1 MVMTRKDWIH
11 VGEVIIIGLL
21 FFAILVVASVS
32 AISWGGDSK
41 YFNYSINVLP
51 NNSYVHQGENIS
63 QGNYYDLSGIY
74 GFSGVVVSWKD
85 DDNAGIT
92 QPEYVITLSHPGNVY
107 IDPEIFPAGR
117 YYQWDGGYCY
127 SDSDECTSSFGH
139 GNAYVFAV
147 VGPIK
152 EIIPQDRAV
161 VRTANITEQIG
172 NQTIVVQVTYNE
184 TIKGEI
190 PQSQSVAQQQTIIVP
205 ETPAPTVTPV
215 TGPTAQNVVD
225 TNGNP
230 INGVAGNYE
239 QVTPKTP
246 PSIPVILL
254 SIIAAIGV
262 LTWRNKSG

>member
-1 MVMTRKDWIH
+1 MTMMRKDWIH
-11 VGEVIIIGLL
+11 AGEVIIIGLL

-32 AISWGGDSK
+32 AISWGGDPK

-74 GFSGVVVSWKD
+74 GFSGVVASWKD
-85 DDNAGIT
+85 DDYAGIT
-92 QPEYVITLSHPGNVY
+92 QPEYVITLSHPRKVY
-107 IDPEIFPAGR
+107 IGSETFPPGR

-147 VGPIK
+147 VGPVK
-152 EIIPQDRAV
+152 EIVPQDRV
-161 VRTANITEQIG
+161 VTRTANITEQIG
-172 NQTIVVQVTYNE
+172 DQTIVVQVTYNE

-190 PQSQSVAQQQTIIVP
+190 PQSQSAAQQQTIIVP
-205 ETPAPTVTPV
+205 EAAVPTNTPV
-215 TGPTAQNVVD
+215 TGPTAQNMVD

-230 INGVAGNYE
+230 VGGITGNYE

-262 LTWRNKSG
+262 LTWRNKRG